1 MVRIIIEHKTKDVD
15 SLINFLWRL
24 RTEAMKQRGY
34 VTGETLVN
42 IEDPSSVLVV
52 STWEKAEDWDNWNT
66 SETRTKLTKPI
77 NDILLESYKVRK
89 FHYYLAKEK
98 RVWSF

>member
-15 SLINFLWRL
+15 GLITLLWRL

-34 VTGETLVN
+34 ITGETLVN
-42 IEDPSSVLVV
+42 IEDLTNVLVI
-52 STWEKAEDWDNWNT
+52 STWEKVEDWDAWNT
-66 SETRTKLTKPI
+66 SEPRTTLTKPI
-77 NDILLESYKVRK
+77 NDILLEPYKVRK

-98 RVWSF
+98 RVWSL

>member
-15 SLINFLWRL
+15 SLISALWRL

-42 IEDPSSVLVV
+42 IEDLSNVLVI
-52 STWEKAEDWDNWNT
+52 STWEKVEDWDVWNT
-66 SETRTKLTKPI
+66 SETRAKLTKPI
-77 NDILLESYKVRK
+77 NEILLEPYKVRK

-98 RVWSF
+98 RIWSF